1 MTAPQTDTVRPQ
13 RTLRELRQ
21 NGPAI
26 RSLREKDGWKQS
38 DFAKAIK
45 ISQAALSNIERERRP
60 TTMRMLNVIAR
71 TLCVPVT
78 AITRDYEGAPEV
90 EPEGAAA

>member
-1 MTAPQTDTVRPQ
+1 MSAPQTDTARPQ

-26 RSLREKDGWKQS
+26 RSLREKDGWRQGA
-38 DFAKAIK
+38 FAKEVGM
-45 ISQAALSNIERERRP
+45 SQAALSNIERERRP
-60 TTMRMLNVIAR
+60 TTMVMLNRIAR
-71 TLCVPVT
+71 ALCVPVT
-78 AITRDYEGAPEV
+78 AITRDYEGAPEI